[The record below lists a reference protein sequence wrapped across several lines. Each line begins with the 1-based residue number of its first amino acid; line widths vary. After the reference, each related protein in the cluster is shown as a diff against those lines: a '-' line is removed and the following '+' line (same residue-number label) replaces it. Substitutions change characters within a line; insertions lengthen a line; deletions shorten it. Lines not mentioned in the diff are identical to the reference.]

1 MKDVSDL
8 KRKIYV
14 QMLEWKQKEAGQSAL
29 LLQGARRVG
38 KSYIAEAF
46 ARNEYSSH
54 ILIDF
59 NRTTQEVRD
68 MFLHDI
74 DNLDLFFLKLSTYY
88 NVKLKPRD
96 SLIIFDEVQLFPR
109 ARSVIKYLVQ
119 DGRYDYLETGSCFP

>member
-1 MKDVSDL
+1 
-8 KRKIYV
+8 
-14 QMLEWKQKEAGQSAL
+14 
-29 LLQGARRVG
+29 
-38 KSYIAEAF
+38 
-46 ARNEYSSH
+46 
-54 ILIDF
+54 
-59 NRTTQEVRD
+59 

-119 DGRYDYLETGSCFP
+119 DGRYDYLETGSLLSIKENVKDILIPSEEEQLNL